1 MRLCLTC
8 GEFST
13 TLHRCDNVV
22 DENRHGKP
30 IECGANLVGSETP
43 VEPFAYRTVAGV
55 REDGLVEVEF
65 ERTCLGCGEQS
76 FVATSYSHVGKVI
89 RLGCPECGELTKH
102 RPSDEALRYRALQ
115 LGFREDVG
123 DVDQDDASSDEHDH
137 NPLTSTPA

>member
-22 DENRHGKP
+22 DENRHGEL

-65 ERTCLGCGEQS
+65 PRICCDCGERS
-76 FVATSYSHVGKVI
+76 FIATDYSDIGLVI
-89 RLGCPECGELTKH
+89 RYPCSACDSVTKH
-102 RPSDEALRYRALQ
+102 RPSDEALRYRSLQ
-115 LGFREDVG
+115 LGFGTDT
-123 DVDQDDASSDEHDH
+123 DLDDASTDEH